1 MYINN
6 ESWTY
11 ESFYSSSK
19 AKNESDKKKKKIVFK
34 R

>member
-11 ESFYSSSK
+11 ESLYSSSK
-19 AKNESDKKKKKIVFK
+19 AKNESDKKKKIVFK